1 MKNRKFFLNLLAF
14 RKADPPEGLRKQG
27 SALLTR
33 GAPSFLKRTLAT
45 SLVASMI
52 AGFAPGFAVE
62 AHAATEQTIQ
72 GGGIDGETLY
82 TWDRNLTNVVEAPYD
97 EAGLWYKRNNSPT
110 TAIKVTPTKTLTLE
124 GTIASTKYCGGG
136 AKHPLSRMFSYN
148 TNEGLLYR
156 EVTASTSA
164 SSAKPIATT
173 QSSNFNIPTA
183 NAKTVNTYINVPTF
197 RKVTG
202 VATLNSTEYKNIQ
215 LQDSSIVSLL
225 GDQKYT
231 SVSTWSGSNY
241 LDNKFAVE
249 EWNSA
254 STASVKLFQ
263 ESGNTNSVS
272 GSAYCTSSSISFY
285 RGFSSSSY
293 SSPTKCPF
301 CAQEGYS
308 STFYTHNTANY
319 PAISATYGPKY
330 FWEYTVKPGSGLY
343 WNDDFTKIT
352 GQAAVI
358 SGNLTSEENK
368 TSLTLSGISADGT
381 ATIDTSKSKRITTQA
396 TLVIPEDATVV
407 LNNCTINADIVVEP
421 NAVLKLFNCNITS
434 SGNGAGTQYEK
445 QKYPG
450 YNDASKTLAVT
461 NLGGTVLCYSVDI
474 RGPYNQSSFV
484 MAERTEIA
492 VQEENHL
499 QYTSPYTSWSEII
512 NVEGGN
518 SGGNSGGDITIDMG
532 DMSAPMITVER
543 TPSSSATPTDEVS
556 FTVTAVDPQG
566 NDAEKPISI
575 DGGEWQKSP
584 CEFTVNENRT
594 VTVWATD
601 SEGNVREVNVNVSN
615 IDTENPEII
624 SLSANRTTYT
634 SGNVRLTAQASDDQK
649 LADQPYYWSF
659 DPINANGQALTETA
673 SASKYFTVTENGE
686 VTLRVKDAMGKFSE
700 EETYTVSII
709 DHTPP
714 TIAGYTVTPSA
725 NANAQDGVL
734 IHVNVEDTADA
745 TGDTS
750 GLPTNFVS
758 WDSVWGKEDLRVYE
772 NGTYQV
778 KVRDS
783 VGNVSGVMDIPINFI
798 KTEGPYIG
806 SIERD
811 KNASYITSPLK
822 ITVNGFDSDGTALE
836 GRAYSWDGGN
846 SWTSLNTKTVTENG
860 EYIVTVRD
868 AAGNT
873 AEESVIVDNI
883 DSFKPTVELRLARE
897 IRTDETTGREKSYW
911 VLKVEAADIGSGINY
926 IEADWDGSTTYD
938 AYKQSD
944 VTAAGVY
951 GVKVYDLAGNSTYE
965 YITITNEML
974 GISGSESISGG
985 ASTPIIIDT
994 GAVGDTGLTAGG
1006 LVAEFAN
1013 PSNVIYG
1020 ENGVYNKVTKNYST
1034 YDDANY
1040 PRAGIALTASI
1051 TPLDGS
1057 YVTGSLE
1064 LEGVTYDMVFGG
1076 WSASETGQWE
1086 AELAYGFI
1094 PWSAI
1099 TSDLKNKRMKV
1110 QVFEWEDTSKTT
1122 LVREGSAVIYV
1133 SAQVTD
1139 PVIRYTYNK
1148 VTGEIT
1154 IVPTST
1160 VAGIA
1165 STKYAVNAGAAQDYT
1180 VPFTY
1185 IDGSQVKIDVSDNVR
1200 QTASI
1205 TLDSSTLELEGGTG
1219 SLPTE
1224 GLPSSSS
1231 LTSYRFSTRTSESY
1245 LINGSS
1251 SNTDVVPSSG
1261 VFSSI
1266 LS

>member
-1 MKNRKFFLNLLAF
+1 
-14 RKADPPEGLRKQG
+14 
-27 SALLTR
+27 
-33 GAPSFLKRTLAT
+33 
-45 SLVASMI
+45 MI
-52 AGFAPGFAVE
+52 AGFAPGFAIE
-62 AHAATEQTIQ
+62 AHAATGQTIK
-72 GGGIDGETLY
+72 GGGIDGKTLY
-82 TWDRNLTNVVEAPYD
+82 TWDQNLTNIVEAPFD
-97 EAGLWYKRNNSPT
+97 EAGLWYKRDDSPYNN
-110 TAIKVTPTKTLTLE
+110 IVVNPTKAITVE
-124 GTIASTKYCGGG
+124 GTIAAKRLCGSD
-136 AKHPLSRMFSYN
+136 KHINAYLFSYR
-148 TNEGLLYR
+148 TNEGVKYTYR
-156 EVTASTSA
+156 ASFDGAPENTDSTTFRLPNNA
-164 SSAKPIATT
+164 SVVDKYIA
-173 QSSNFNIPTA
+173 
-183 NAKTVNTYINVPTF
+183 VPTF
-197 RKVTG
+197 RKLTG
-202 VATLNSTEYKNIQ
+202 TAVLSSTEYKNIQ
-215 LQDSSIVSLL
+215 LQDSSLIEIS

-231 SVSTWSGSNY
+231 TMSTTAGSNY
-241 LDNKFAVE
+241 LDNKYAVDT
-249 EWNSA
+249 WNGESD
-254 STASVKLFQ
+254 ASVKLFKS
-263 ESGNTNSVS
+263 SGNTITRS
-272 GSAYCTSSSISFY
+272 GSGKCEARLASIY
-285 RGFSSSSY
+285 KVARFSNRD
-293 SSPTKCPF
+293 CPL
-301 CAQEGYS
+301 CEQEGKPDKSCNTYS
-308 STFYTHNTANY
+308 TDGYMTC
-319 PAISATYGPKY
+319 TYGPAYYWK
-330 FWEYTVKPGSGLY
+330 YTVKPGSGLY
-343 WNDDFTKIT
+343 WNDDFTAIT

-358 SGNLTSEENK
+358 SDNIAEEAIK
-368 TSLTLSGISADGT
+368 TSLTLSGISKDGS
-381 ATIDTSKSKRITTQA
+381 ATIDTSKSKRTTTQA
-396 TLVIPEDATVV
+396 TLVIPEGTTVV

-445 QKYPG
+445 QKYPE
-450 YNDASKTLAVT
+450 YNDAKKTLAVT
-461 NLGGTVLCYSVDI
+461 NLGGTVVCYSADI
-474 RGPYNQSSFV
+474 KGPYNQASFV
-484 MAERTEIA
+484 MGDGTELKA
-492 VQEENHL
+492 QETNHISF
-499 QYTSPYTSWSEII
+499 TTPYKSWSEIV

-518 SGGNSGGDITIDMG
+518 SGGSVGDITVEMG

-543 TPSSSATPTDEVS
+543 TPNSSATPTNEVS

-566 NDAEKPISI
+566 NNSEKPISI

-584 CEFTVNENRT
+584 CKFTVNENRT

-615 IDTENPEII
+615 IDTENPEIV

-659 DPINANGQALTETA
+659 DPINANGQTLTETA

-758 WDSVWGKEDLRVYE
+758 WDGVWGKEDLRVYE

-783 VGNVSGVMDIPINFI
+783 VGNVSKVTDIPIDFI
-798 KTEGPYIG
+798 KTKGPYIG
-806 SIERD
+806 SIKRD

-846 SWTSLNTKTVTENG
+846 SWTSLKTKTVTENG

-938 AYKQSD
+938 AYKQSE

-951 GVKVYDLAGNSTYE
+951 GVKIYDLAGNSTYE

-974 GISGSESISGG
+974 GISGSGSISGG
-985 ASTPIIIDT
+985 ASTPIIIDI
-994 GAVGDTGLTAGG
+994 GAVGDTSLTAGG
-1006 LVAEFAN
+1006 LVSEFAN

-1051 TPLDGS
+1051 TPLKGS

-1185 IDGSQVKIDVSDNVR
+1185 VDGSQVKIDVSDNVR
-1200 QTASI
+1200 QTTSI

-1224 GLPSSSS
+1224 GLPFSSS

>member
-1 MKNRKFFLNLLAF
+1 M
-14 RKADPPEGLRKQG
+14 
-27 SALLTR
+27 
-33 GAPSFLKRTLAT
+33 
-45 SLVASMI
+45 
-52 AGFAPGFAVE
+52 
-62 AHAATEQTIQ
+62 
-72 GGGIDGETLY
+72 
-82 TWDRNLTNVVEAPYD
+82 TNVVEAPYD
-97 EAGLWYKRNNSPT
+97 EAGLWYKRDNSPYT
-110 TAIKVTPTKTLTLE
+110 NIVVSPTKTTTVQ
-124 GTIASTKYCGGG
+124 GMIYKTRMCGAS
-136 AKHPLSRMFSYN
+136 KHANTYLFSYN
-148 TNEGLLYR
+148 TNEGLKYTYNYSTTGAPKDTDS
-156 EVTASTSA
+156 VTFRLPNNASVVDS
-164 SSAKPIATT
+164 
-173 QSSNFNIPTA
+173 
-183 NAKTVNTYINVPTF
+183 YISVPTF
-197 RKVTG
+197 RKLTG
-202 VATLNSTEYKNIQ
+202 TAVLSSTEYKNIQ
-215 LQDSSIVSLL
+215 LQDSSLIEIS

-231 SVSTWSGSNY
+231 TMSTAAGSNY
-241 LDNKFAVE
+241 LDNKYAVDT
-249 EWNSA
+249 WNSE
-254 STASVKLFQ
+254 SNASVKLF
-263 ESGNTNSVS
+263 EPSGNAITHS
-272 GSAYCTSSSISFY
+272 GSDKCEAELD
-285 RGFSSSSY
+285 SSY
-293 SSPTKCPF
+293 VSTYYSNTYCPL
-301 CAQEGYS
+301 CEQEGTS
-308 STFYTHNTANY
+308 RVKLNTYNLKGEMTC
-319 PAISATYGPKY
+319 TYGPEY
-330 FWEYTVKPGSGLY
+330 FWKYTAKPGSGLY
-343 WNDDFTKIT
+343 WNDDFTAIT

-358 SGNLTSEENK
+358 SDNISEAANK
-368 TSLTLSGISADGT
+368 TSLTLSGISKDGS
-381 ATIDTSKSKRITTQA
+381 ATIDTSKSKRTTTQA
-396 TLVIPEDATVV
+396 TLVIPEDTTVV

-445 QKYPG
+445 QKYPE

-461 NLGGTVLCYSVDI
+461 NLGGTVVCYSADI
-474 RGPYNQSSFV
+474 KGPYNQASFV
-484 MAERTEIA
+484 MGEGTELKT
-492 VQEENHL
+492 QEENHIAF
-499 QYTSPYTSWSEII
+499 TSPYKSWSEII
-512 NVEGGN
+512 NIEGGN
-518 SGGNSGGDITIDMG
+518 SSGDITIDMG

-615 IDTENPEII
+615 IDTENPEIV

-938 AYKQSD
+938 AYKQLD

-974 GISGSESISGG
+974 GISGSGSISGG
-985 ASTPIIIDT
+985 ATTPIIIDT

-1165 STKYAVNAGAAQDYT
+1165 STKYAIDAGAAQDYT

>member
-1 MKNRKFFLNLLAF
+1 
-14 RKADPPEGLRKQG
+14 
-27 SALLTR
+27 
-33 GAPSFLKRTLAT
+33 
-45 SLVASMI
+45 MI

-62 AHAATEQTIQ
+62 AHAATKQTIQ
-72 GGGIDGETLY
+72 GGGIDGKTLY

-97 EAGLWYKRNNSPT
+97 EAGLWYKRDNSPT
-110 TAIKVTPTKTLTLE
+110 SQLVIQ
-124 GTIASTKYCGGG
+124 
-136 AKHPLSRMFSYN
+136 AKHRAFITGQTLIYENLDQHTPGCPDRTRYWDRLYSYS
-148 TNEGLLYR
+148 GHY
-156 EVTASTSA
+156 
-164 SSAKPIATT
+164 
-173 QSSNFNIPTA
+173 SNFGESC
-183 NAKTVNTYINVPTF
+183 TYNEDIVVGKYPSSPTF
-197 RKVTG
+197 RKLVGT
-202 VATLNSTEYKNIQ
+202 ATLNGTEYKNIQ
-215 LQDSSIVSLL
+215 LQDSALIYMA
-225 GDQKYT
+225 GDQKYAT
-231 SVSTWSGSNY
+231 LNTTAYSNY
-241 LDNKFAVE
+241 LDNVHALE
-249 EWNSA
+249 EFSDSDTVSIDFFSSTPLKESQLTKTKSISSSVYVYDSYSYRLFECPSCGKVINRVIFESPDSITFNGTLKYTMSNGDGVFWNSDYTKLLGSIA
-254 STASVKLFQ
+254 SNF
-263 ESGNTNSVS
+263 SGTVNLNSAKSNLSIKGDSVS
-272 GSAYCTSSSISFY
+272 
-285 RGFSSSSY
+285 
-293 SSPTKCPF
+293 
-301 CAQEGYS
+301 
-308 STFYTHNTANY
+308 
-319 PAISATYGPKY
+319 
-330 FWEYTVKPGSGLY
+330 
-343 WNDDFTKIT
+343 
-352 GQAAVI
+352 
-358 SGNLTSEENK
+358 
-368 TSLTLSGISADGT
+368 
-381 ATIDTSKSKRITTQA
+381 IDTSKSKRTTTQA
-396 TLVIPEDATVV
+396 TLVVPEDTTVA

-421 NAVLKLFNCNITS
+421 NAVLKLFNCSITS
-434 SGNGAGTQYEK
+434 SGNGVGTLYER
-445 QKYPG
+445 QKYPD
-450 YNDASKTLAVT
+450 YTDSSKQLAVT
-461 NLGGTVLCYSVDI
+461 NLGGTVVCYSADI
-474 RGPYNQSSFV
+474 KGPYNQSSFV
-484 MAERTEIA
+484 MGEGTELKT
-492 VQEENHL
+492 QKENHL
-499 QYTSPYTSWSEII
+499 AYSSPYSSWSQIVDI
-512 NVEGGN
+512 EGGN
-518 SGGNSGGDITIDMG
+518 SGGSVGDITVEMG

-543 TPSSSATPTDEVS
+543 TPNSSATPTDEVS

-566 NDAEKPISI
+566 NNSEKPISI

-594 VTVWATD
+594 VTIWATD

-615 IDTENPEII
+615 IDTENPEIV

-725 NANAQDGVL
+725 NANVQDGVL

-758 WDSVWGKEDLRVYE
+758 WDGVWGKEDLRVYE

-783 VGNVSGVMDIPINFI
+783 VGNVSKVTDIPIDFI
-798 KTEGPYIG
+798 KTKGPYIG
-806 SIERD
+806 SIKRD

-822 ITVNGFDSDGTALE
+822 ITVNGFDSNGKALE

-873 AEESVIVDNI
+873 AEESVIIDNI

-974 GISGSESISGG
+974 GISGSGSISGG

-1185 IDGSQVKIDVSDNVR
+1185 VDGSRVKIDVSDNVR

-1251 SNTDVVPSSG
+1251 SNTDVVPSGG

>member
-45 SLVASMI
+45 GLAASII
-52 AGFAPGFAVE
+52 AGFVPGFAIE
-62 AHAATEQTIQ
+62 AHAATGQTIK
-72 GGGIDGETLY
+72 GGGIDGKTLY
-82 TWDRNLTNVVEAPYD
+82 TWDQNLTNVVEAPFD
-97 EAGLWYKRNNSPT
+97 EAGLWYKRDSSPYGHYTAEANCSFTARPRSSTHEKDGTCECGKSGGTLRTVYDYAGLYSFNNTMRVASNDSFDFISYPVLPLFEKVVG
-110 TAIKVTPTKTLTLE
+110 TAD
-124 GTIASTKYCGGG
+124 IA
-136 AKHPLSRMFSYN
+136 A
-148 TNEGLLYR
+148 
-156 EVTASTSA
+156 
-164 SSAKPIATT
+164 
-173 QSSNFNIPTA
+173 
-183 NAKTVNTYINVPTF
+183 
-197 RKVTG
+197 
-202 VATLNSTEYKNIQ
+202 TEYKNIQ
-215 LQDSSIVSLL
+215 IQDSSLITLN
-225 GDQKYT
+225 GDQKY
-231 SVSTWSGSNY
+231 STFSTASNKNY
-241 LDNKFAVE
+241 LDNVFALEDWNNNSSGHIKLFDNTLSELEVE
-249 EWNSA
+249 ISGSDRPYIAMSGSNRVGRGTTSYTCSTCGTKWEYVSIYGTGTRMVLGYIDVNVKLSNIGDARWNSDF
-254 STASVKLFQ
+254 TAVQ
-263 ESGNTNSVS
+263 GDAATYRISGQLDPNMGVVS
-272 GSAYCTSSSISFY
+272 GSEQGPA
-285 RGFSSSSY
+285 FSNV
-293 SSPTKCPF
+293 
-301 CAQEGYS
+301 
-308 STFYTHNTANY
+308 NTA
-319 PAISATYGPKY
+319 I
-330 FWEYTVKPGSGLY
+330 
-343 WNDDFTKIT
+343 
-352 GQAAVI
+352 
-358 SGNLTSEENK
+358 
-368 TSLTLSGISADGT
+368 
-381 ATIDTSKSKRITTQA
+381 TIDTSRSNRTTTPA
-396 TLVIPEDATVV
+396 TLVVPEGTTVV
-407 LNNCTINADIVVEP
+407 LNNCTINADVVVEP

-434 SGNGAGTQYEK
+434 GGNGAGAQYEK
-445 QKYPG
+445 QKYPE
-450 YNDASKTLAVT
+450 YNDAKKNLAVS
-461 NLGGTVLCYSVDI
+461 NLGGTVVCYSADI
-474 RGPYNQSSFV
+474 KGPYNQASFV
-484 MAERTEIA
+484 MGEGTELKT
-492 VQEENHL
+492 EEKNHISF
-499 QYTSPYTSWSEII
+499 TTPYKSWSEIVNI
-512 NVEGGN
+512 EGGN
-518 SGGNSGGDITIDMG
+518 SGGSVGDITVEMG
-532 DMSAPMITVER
+532 DMSAPMITIER
-543 TPSSSATPTDEVS
+543 TPNSSATPTDEVS
-556 FTVTAVDPQG
+556 FTITAVDPQG
-566 NDAEKPISI
+566 HDAEKPISI

-584 CEFTVNENRT
+584 CKFTVNENRT

-615 IDTENPEII
+615 IDTENPEIV

-659 DPINANGQALTETA
+659 DPINANGQTLTETA
-673 SASKYFTVTENGE
+673 SASKYFTATENGE

-758 WDSVWGKEDLRVYE
+758 WDGVWGKEDLRVYE

-783 VGNVSGVMDIPINFI
+783 VGNVSKVTDIPINFI
-798 KTEGPYIG
+798 KTKGPYIG
-806 SIERD
+806 SIKRD

-822 ITVNGFDSDGTALE
+822 IIVNGFDSDGTALE

-974 GISGSESISGG
+974 GISGSGSISGG

-994 GAVGDTGLTAGG
+994 GVVGDTGLTAGG

-1076 WSASETGQWE
+1076 WRASETGQWE

-1110 QVFEWEDTSKTT
+1110 QVFEWEDASKTT

-1185 IDGSQVKIDVSDNVR
+1185 VDGSQVKIDVSDNVR

>member
-45 SLVASMI
+45 SLAVSMI

-62 AHAATEQTIQ
+62 AHAATKQTIQ
-72 GGGIDGETLY
+72 GGGIDGKTLY
-82 TWDRNLTNVVEAPYD
+82 TWDRNLTNVVEAPFDKADTVMSYVD
-97 EAGLWYKRNNSPT
+97 HWDASFLGGLPVAQKRIVIDGRNKQYLAGKPCKCGHIGNHYYAADILGGHYYNPDGQLVFKTPAVILTSPFVRNFTRYTGSAEANS
-110 TAIKVTPTKTLTLE
+110 L
-124 GTIASTKYCGGG
+124 
-136 AKHPLSRMFSYN
+136 
-148 TNEGLLYR
+148 
-156 EVTASTSA
+156 
-164 SSAKPIATT
+164 
-173 QSSNFNIPTA
+173 
-183 NAKTVNTYINVPTF
+183 
-197 RKVTG
+197 
-202 VATLNSTEYKNIQ
+202 EYKNVQ
-215 LQDSSIVSLL
+215 LTDSSIVYIK
-225 GDQKYT
+225 GNQKYVT
-231 SVSTWSGSNY
+231 FDTQSVVGSY
-241 LDNKFAVE
+241 LDNTAAYYACTRSYDNAPFNIKF
-249 EWNSA
+249 
-254 STASVKLFQ
+254 F
-263 ESGNTNSVS
+263 
-272 GSAYCTSSSISFY
+272 TSSPLDGKTIHKTGTDSLDSAMGYLDY
-285 RGFSSSSY
+285 RKFETGECPVCHTEYQWLPPYSEYSNVDYLRYDTIY
-293 SSPTKCPF
+293 SSNPSNKFTRYNYDLTIK
-301 CAQEGYS
+301 EGDGV
-308 STFYTHNTANY
+308 FFNEDYTR
-319 PAISATYGPKY
+319 
-330 FWEYTVKPGSGLY
+330 
-343 WNDDFTKIT
+343 
-352 GQAAVI
+352 
-358 SGNLTSEENK
+358 
-368 TSLTLSGISADGT
+368 LSGT
-381 ATIDTSKSKRITTQA
+381 AFTAVSNLSSLDSIPVVENGGYVDIDTSVPLRTPTQA
-396 TLVIPEDATVV
+396 TLVIPEGETVV
-407 LNNCTINADIVVEP
+407 LNNCTVNADVIVEP
-421 NAVLKLFNCNITS
+421 GATLKLFNCSIAS
-434 SGNGAGTQYEK
+434 DGRGAGTQYEK
-445 QKYPG
+445 QKYSQ
-450 YNDASKTLAVT
+450 YSAASKDYAVT
-461 NLGGTVLCYSVDI
+461 NLGGTIICYSVDI
-474 RGPYNQSSFV
+474 TGPASSSSF
-484 MAERTEIA
+484 MMGEKTELTTN
-492 VQEENHL
+492 ESNHL
-499 QYTSPYTSWSEII
+499 VYSSEYTSWDEI
-512 NVEGGN
+512 EGGN
-518 SGGNSGGDITIDMG
+518 SGGSVGDITVEMG

-543 TPSSSATPTDEVS
+543 TPNSSATPTNEVS

-566 NDAEKPISI
+566 NNSEKPISI

-601 SEGNVREVNVNVSN
+601 SEGNVREVNINVSN
-615 IDTENPEII
+615 IDTENPEIV

-659 DPINANGQALTETA
+659 DPINANGQTLTETA
-673 SASKYFTVTENGE
+673 SASKYFTATENGE
-686 VTLRVKDAMGKFSE
+686 VALRVKDAMGKFSE

-725 NANAQDGVL
+725 NANVQDGVL

-758 WDSVWGKEDLRVYE
+758 WDGVWGKEDLRVYE

-783 VGNVSGVMDIPINFI
+783 VGNVSKVTDIPIDFI
-798 KTEGPYIG
+798 KTKGPYIG
-806 SIERD
+806 SIKRD

-846 SWTSLNTKTVTENG
+846 SWTSLKTKTVTENG

-974 GISGSESISGG
+974 GISGSGSISGG

-994 GAVGDTGLTAGG
+994 GAVGDTSLTAGG
-1006 LVAEFAN
+1006 LVSEFAN

-1051 TPLDGS
+1051 TPLKGS

-1076 WSASETGQWE
+1076 WRASETGQWE
-1086 AELAYGFI
+1086 ADLAYGFI

-1110 QVFEWEDTSKTT
+1110 QVFEWEDASKTT

-1148 VTGEIT
+1148 VNGEIT

-1185 IDGSQVKIDVSDNVR
+1185 VDGSRVKIDVSDNVR

-1251 SNTDVVPSSG
+1251 SNTDVVPSGG

>member
-1 MKNRKFFLNLLAF
+1 MY
-14 RKADPPEGLRKQG
+14 
-27 SALLTR
+27 
-33 GAPSFLKRTLAT
+33 LK
-45 SLVASMI
+45 
-52 AGFAPGFAVE
+52 
-62 AHAATEQTIQ
+62 
-72 GGGIDGETLY
+72 
-82 TWDRNLTNVVEAPYD
+82 
-97 EAGLWYKRNNSPT
+97 
-110 TAIKVTPTKTLTLE
+110 
-124 GTIASTKYCGGG
+124 
-136 AKHPLSRMFSYN
+136 
-148 TNEGLLYR
+148 
-156 EVTASTSA
+156 
-164 SSAKPIATT
+164 
-173 QSSNFNIPTA
+173 
-183 NAKTVNTYINVPTF
+183 
-197 RKVTG
+197 
-202 VATLNSTEYKNIQ
+202 
-215 LQDSSIVSLL
+215 
-225 GDQKYT
+225 GDQKYATLNT
-231 SVSTWSGSNY
+231 SVKKNY
-241 LDNKFAVE
+241 LDNVYAME
-249 EWNSA
+249 SYNSA
-254 STASVKLFQ
+254 FGPSKLFQ
-263 ESGNTNSVS
+263 KPNLAETKTNSTPFKDTFCSYYRATPVRCSCSSTKAYYYYTVS
-272 GSAYCTSSSISFY
+272 QYN
-285 RGFSSSSY
+285 
-293 SSPTKCPF
+293 PTKISD
-301 CAQEGYS
+301 GYG
-308 STFYTHNTANY
+308 TC
-319 PAISATYGPKY
+319 
-330 FWEYTVKPGSGLY
+330 
-343 WNDDFTKIT
+343 
-352 GQAAVI
+352 
-358 SGNLTSEENK
+358 
-368 TSLTLSGISADGT
+368 T
-381 ATIDTSKSKRITTQA
+381 ATIKNGEGMYWSSDYRSISGKIADVTYDLSYVEPSNFSTPATSTSVSRGTESKAVTSISTSTSKRTTTQA
-396 TLVIPEDATVV
+396 TLVIPEDTTVV

-434 SGNGAGTQYEK
+434 SGNGAGTLYEC
-445 QKYPG
+445 QKYPD
-450 YNDASKTLAVT
+450 YTDSSKQLAVT
-461 NLGGTVLCYSVDI
+461 NLGGTVVCYSADI
-474 RGPYNQSSFV
+474 KGPYNKNSFV
-484 MAERTEIA
+484 MGEGTELKTEETNHIA
-492 VQEENHL
+492 F
-499 QYTSPYTSWSEII
+499 TSPYKSWSEIVNI
-512 NVEGGN
+512 EGGN
-518 SGGNSGGDITIDMG
+518 SGGSVGDITVEMG

-615 IDTENPEII
+615 IDTENPEIV

-673 SASKYFTVTENGE
+673 SVSKYFTVTENGE

-758 WDSVWGKEDLRVYE
+758 WDGVWGKEDLRVYE
-772 NGTYQV
+772 NGVYQV

-783 VGNVSGVMDIPINFI
+783 VGNVSEVTDIPIDFI

-974 GISGSESISGG
+974 GISGSGSISGG

-1076 WSASETGQWE
+1076 WNASETGQWE

-1165 STKYAVNAGAAQDYT
+1165 STKYAIDAGAAQDYT

-1185 IDGSQVKIDVSDNVR
+1185 VDGSQVKIDVSDNVR

>member
-1 MKNRKFFLNLLAF
+1 M
-14 RKADPPEGLRKQG
+14 
-27 SALLTR
+27 
-33 GAPSFLKRTLAT
+33 
-45 SLVASMI
+45 
-52 AGFAPGFAVE
+52 
-62 AHAATEQTIQ
+62 
-72 GGGIDGETLY
+72 
-82 TWDRNLTNVVEAPYD
+82 TNVVEAPYD
-97 EAGLWYKRNNSPT
+97 EAGLWYKRDSSPT
-110 TAIKVTPTKTLTLE
+110 YSASANYSGSFLLSYSDTDTIEYRGCDCGKYPEAGSIVCYEFILENDRFYTKDSSPTKFSVTQSDSN
-124 GTIASTKYCGGG
+124 IASIIG
-136 AKHPLSRMFSYN
+136 
-148 TNEGLLYR
+148 
-156 EVTASTSA
+156 
-164 SSAKPIATT
+164 
-173 QSSNFNIPTA
+173 
-183 NAKTVNTYINVPTF
+183 VPTF
-197 RKVTG
+197 RKLTG
-202 VATLNSTEYKNIQ
+202 TASVGATEYKNIQ
-215 LQDSSIVSLL
+215 LQDSSLITVT
-225 GDQKYT
+225 GNQKYT
-231 SVSTWSGSNY
+231 TFSTAFSGNY
-241 LDNKFAVE
+241 LDNVYAVE
-249 EWNSA
+249 EWNAVAPVTSKFFSTPTFTPIVKTVSKALSGRKYEEGVSA
-254 STASVKLFQ
+254 ANCDECGETYWRPHTGSSETVRAGRL
-263 ESGNTNSVS
+263 S
-272 GSAYCTSSSISFY
+272 GSIVCSPSDGMFWNSDYTKISGDMFSFSHSLDITFTKALKSSAKSTSC
-285 RGFSSSSY
+285 SY
-293 SSPTKCPF
+293 SNVP
-301 CAQEGYS
+301 
-308 STFYTHNTANY
+308 
-319 PAISATYGPKY
+319 
-330 FWEYTVKPGSGLY
+330 
-343 WNDDFTKIT
+343 
-352 GQAAVI
+352 
-358 SGNLTSEENK
+358 
-368 TSLTLSGISADGT
+368 TSL
-381 ATIDTSKSKRITTQA
+381 DTSTSKRGGTQS
-396 TLVIPEDATVV
+396 TLVIPENTTVV

-434 SGNGAGTQYEK
+434 AGNGAGTQYEK
-445 QKYPG
+445 QKYPE
-450 YNDASKTLAVT
+450 YNDAKNTLAVT
-461 NLGGTVLCYSVDI
+461 NLGGTVVCYSADI
-474 RGPYNQSSFV
+474 RGPYNQASFV
-484 MAERTEIA
+484 MGEGTEIK
-492 VQEENHL
+492 VQESNHI
-499 QYTSPYTSWSEII
+499 QFTSPYTSWGEI
-512 NVEGGN
+512 EGGN
-518 SGGNSGGDITIDMG
+518 SSGDITVEMG

-673 SASKYFTVTENGE
+673 SASKYFTATENGE

-734 IHVNVEDTADA
+734 IHVNVEDIADA

-758 WDSVWGKEDLRVYE
+758 WDGVWGKEDLRVYE
-772 NGTYQV
+772 NGTYQA

-783 VGNVSGVMDIPINFI
+783 VGNVSEVMDIPIDFI
-798 KTEGPYIG
+798 KTKGPYIG

-974 GISGSESISGG
+974 GISGSGSISGG

-1165 STKYAVNAGAAQDYT
+1165 STKYAIDAGAAQDYT

>member
-1 MKNRKFFLNLLAF
+1 
-14 RKADPPEGLRKQG
+14 
-27 SALLTR
+27 
-33 GAPSFLKRTLAT
+33 
-45 SLVASMI
+45 MI

-62 AHAATEQTIQ
+62 AHAATKQTIQ
-72 GGGIDGETLY
+72 GGGIDGKTLY

-97 EAGLWYKRNNSPT
+97 EAGLWYKRDNSPT
-110 TAIKVTPTKTLTLE
+110 
-124 GTIASTKYCGGG
+124 GTTYVYLNASNNLASDSTTYAYETIDMNNHSGSCSYCSRSKITIYRTMVGGHARFWSG
-136 AKHPLSRMFSYN
+136 SGS
-148 TNEGLLYR
+148 
-156 EVTASTSA
+156 VSA
-164 SSAKPIATT
+164 SERL
-173 QSSNFNIPTA
+173 
-183 NAKTVNTYINVPTF
+183 NVGKYPKLPTF
-197 RKVTG
+197 KKVTG
-202 VATLNSTEYKNIQ
+202 SAELGSTETANIQ
-215 LQDSSIVSLL
+215 LQDSSIVTLT
-225 GDQKYT
+225 GDQKFSTVAT
-231 SVSTWSGSNY
+231 SSSKNY
-241 LDNKFAVE
+241 LDNIYALE
-249 EWNSA
+249 EYNKNF
-254 STASVKLFQ
+254 TGIKL
-263 ESGNTNSVS
+263 
-272 GSAYCTSSSISFY
+272 
-285 RGFSSSSY
+285 FSSSPLSGVTKTFTGSFPLKVTTYADWDYPRCSCGLPRAYLPSQGSPLTETNWSY
-293 SSPTKCPF
+293 SYNFTLS
-301 CAQEGYS
+301 
-308 STFYTHNTANY
+308 
-319 PAISATYGPKY
+319 
-330 FWEYTVKPGSGLY
+330 GSGAF
-343 WNDDFTKIT
+343 WNDDFTSVAGEFAQSSIT
-352 GQAAVI
+352 TSFPSNFAIQVFGSTI
-358 SGNLTSEENK
+358 NL
-368 TSLTLSGISADGT
+368 
-381 ATIDTSKSKRITTQA
+381 DTSTSNRATTQA
-396 TLVIPEDATVV
+396 TLVVPEGTTVV

-434 SGNGAGTQYEK
+434 SGNGAGTLYER
-445 QKYPG
+445 QKYST
-450 YNDASKTLAVT
+450 YADSNKQLAVT
-461 NLGGTVLCYSVDI
+461 NLGGTVVCYSADI
-474 RGPYNQSSFV
+474 KGPYNKNSFV
-484 MAERTEIA
+484 MGEGTKLDTEETNHIA
-492 VQEENHL
+492 FS
-499 QYTSPYTSWSEII
+499 SPYTSWTEI
-512 NVEGGN
+512 EGGN
-518 SGGNSGGDITIDMG
+518 SGGSSGGDITVEMG

-543 TPSSSATPTDEVS
+543 TPNSSATPTNEVS

-566 NDAEKPISI
+566 NNSEKPISI

-584 CEFTVNENRT
+584 CEFTVNENRA

-615 IDTENPEII
+615 IDTENPEIV

-659 DPINANGQALTETA
+659 DPINANGQTLTETA
-673 SASKYFTVTENGE
+673 SASKYFTATENGE

-758 WDSVWGKEDLRVYE
+758 WDGVWGKEDLRVYE
-772 NGTYQV
+772 NGVYQV

-783 VGNVSGVMDIPINFI
+783 VGNVSKVTDIPIDFI

-806 SIERD
+806 SIKRD

-938 AYKQSD
+938 AYKQSE

-974 GISGSESISGG
+974 GISGSGSISGG

-994 GAVGDTGLTAGG
+994 GAVGDTSLTAGG
-1006 LVAEFAN
+1006 LVSEFAN

-1034 YDDANY
+1034 YDDADY

-1051 TPLDGS
+1051 TPLKGS

-1076 WSASETGQWE
+1076 WRASETGQWE

-1110 QVFEWEDTSKTT
+1110 QVFEWEDASKTT
-1122 LVREGSAVIYV
+1122 LVREGSAVIYI

-1185 IDGSQVKIDVSDNVR
+1185 VDGSQVKIDVSDNVR
-1200 QTASI
+1200 QTTSI